1 MERSEYR
8 LVDVAHT
15 LLISFPGGAS
25 TDTVVISI
33 YDVDDAA
40 LDVDKAAMTSVN
52 ASNWKYS
59 WTPSQTNNYIITF
72 RNSTLDVEYYLYVKV
87 TGSIAG
93 VAGGSG
99 SGTTLTNLRTRFL
112 KLLDNY
118 NANDLTGTNS
128 SGEVA
133 DLCLNDA
140 LQLIYAQIKDSKYMK
155 ANPSTLTGTAN
166 QEYIEL
172 SGISDLDEVFC
183 IRDTTNNITLKAI
196 PFWLYR
202 LQVPDPSELT
212 GTPYRYAR
220 LFNRIYLTPR
230 MTSGLTY
237 QVDYVKN
244 FARLSSDSDQALIP
258 SKYDDWIYKEARVI
272 WFQMEEP
279 DNVAKNELAIK
290 LRDDAREIYIN
301 DVMSEFDLISEAK
314 SHWDDE
320 SSFPPYDSPIGS

>member
-99 SGTTLTNLRTRFL
+99 TGTTLTNLRTRFL

-140 LQLIYAQIKDSKYMK
+140 LQLIYAQIKDSKYMQ
-155 ANPSTLTGTAN
+155 AYPSTGLVSVAD
-166 QEYIEL
+166 QAYIEL
-172 SGISDLDEVFC
+172 SGVSDIDA
-183 IRDTTNNITLKAI
+183 IAAIKDTTNNITLRCISAHE
-196 PFWLYR
+196 YHTR
-202 LQVPDPSELT
+202 VADAADQT
-212 GTPYRYAR
+212 GTPYEYCRV
-220 LFNRIYLTPR
+220 FNRIYLTPR
-230 MTSGLTY
+230 PTAVITY
-237 QVDYVKN
+237 TTEYIKTY
-244 FARLSSDSDQALIP
+244 ARLSADADTALIP
-258 SKYDDWIYKEARVI
+258 TKYDDWIYKEARVI
-272 WFQMEEP
+272 TQP
-279 DNVAKNELAIK
+279 L
-290 LRDDAREIYIN
+290 
-301 DVMSEFDLISEAK
+301 
-314 SHWDDE
+314 
-320 SSFPPYDSPIGS
+320 